1 MIALY
6 GEEFDVFPESFGG
19 WDFFFMTLHSSYSVS
34 QGTGYFFSQKQN
46 LKRQKIGRE
55 NVLHLVIPALG
66 CAVNTVKP
74 ETEISPEPLGQKST
88 LGPTWRV
95 SFLPCH

>member
-19 WDFFFMTLHSSYSVS
+19 WDFFFYDIT
-34 QGTGYFFSQKQN
+34 FFLFSISRNRIFFFQKQN

>member
-19 WDFFFMTLHSSYSVS
+19 WEFFFFMTLHSSYSVS
-34 QGTGYFFSQKQN
+34 QGTGFFFFFQKQN
-46 LKRQKIGRE
+46 LKRQKLGR
-55 NVLHLVIPALG
+55 LVIPALG

-74 ETEISPEPLGQKST
+74 ETEISPEPLGQKSS
-88 LGPTWRV
+88 LGPIWRV